1 MAWIVDN
8 WMIIVAAC
16 AVSGLIGWRVAAF
29 LKLDRS
35 IQMNNVKEW
44 LLWTVTEAERRFE
57 AGTGKLKL
65 RYVYDSFLVAFP
77 WLGKAIS
84 FQIFSNLVD
93 DALSSMRTIL
103 ETNERAKEFV
113 EGKF

>member
-1 MAWIVDN
+1 MAWIADN

-16 AVSGLIGWRVAAF
+16 AVAGLIGWRVAVF
-29 LKLDRS
+29 LKQDRTA
-35 IQMNNVKEW
+35 QLNNVKEW
-44 LLWTVTEAERRFE
+44 LLWSVTEAERAFG

-65 RYVYDSFLVAFP
+65 RYVYDSFLAAFP

-84 FQIFSNLVD
+84 FQIFSDLVD
-93 DALSSMRTIL
+93 DALASMRTML

-113 EGKF
+113 EDKF